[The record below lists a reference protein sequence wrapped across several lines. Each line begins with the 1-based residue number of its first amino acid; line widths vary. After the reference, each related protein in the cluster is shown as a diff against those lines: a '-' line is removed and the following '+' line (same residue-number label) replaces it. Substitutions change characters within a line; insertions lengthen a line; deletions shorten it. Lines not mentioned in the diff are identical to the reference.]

1 MEYAR
6 QGHTSGN
13 WRAASRTLSSSFHT
27 LAGDP
32 QRFPPSGCTPRGS
45 YDLDLVIAAVEIE
58 RMKHGYNLCKQTLC
72 SITSFL
78 ATLSKYPSHI
88 LLNRSLMSCS
98 TSSSSSFDKD
108 GNAPFSA
115 SLVVVDD
122 KVPGSDDVGICFVEG
137 DVKPRYG
144 REYDL
149 RNVDRRG
156 SDERVGSF
164 ES

>member
-1 MEYAR
+1 
-6 QGHTSGN
+6 
-13 WRAASRTLSSSFHT
+13 
-27 LAGDP
+27 
-32 QRFPPSGCTPRGS
+32 
-45 YDLDLVIAAVEIE
+45 
-58 RMKHGYNLCKQTLC
+58 
-72 SITSFL
+72 
-78 ATLSKYPSHI
+78 
-88 LLNRSLMSCS
+88 MSCS

-108 GNAPFSA
+108 GNAPFST
-115 SLVVVDD
+115 SLVVADD

-137 DVKPRYG
+137 GVKPRYG